1 MLSFGDKE
9 KVLDSKG
16 CPPLLTL
23 FFITGHGLAI
33 NFAVSSPPTSFR
45 HQQRYRV
52 NTLLILLSMFN
63 FLP

>member
-23 FFITGHGLAI
+23 FFITGHGLTI

-45 HQQRYRV
+45 HQQRY
-52 NTLLILLSMFN
+52 
-63 FLP
+63 